1 MALNEK
7 ESFKKKNDITIINTN
22 ARSLTPKIDSLLDC
36 FNELQADIAVVTET
50 WLKSGPGLERD
61 LDDLEKGAD
70 VLPLTKNRDP
80 HPTTGVCHGRV
91 AVMYKKRIGRFKEID
106 FDNPDEFEVLPT
118 IGSIM
123 GTCRKLVVVTA
134 YIPPTTRL
142 PGALLALNI
151 LRRSLFR

>member
-70 VLPLTKNRDP
+70 VLPSPKTVTLTP
-80 HPTTGVCHGRV
+80 PPGF
-91 AVMYKKRIGRFKEID
+91 VMAG
-106 FDNPDEFEVLPT
+106 
-118 IGSIM
+118 
-123 GTCRKLVVVTA
+123 
-134 YIPPTTRL
+134 
-142 PGALLALNI
+142 LLSCI
-151 LRRSLFR
+151 RRG